1 MIGSI
6 SVELKIVNG
15 YNFLECLTEDSLSKP
30 VRDAFAMYNSVT
42 NQDCLIQVK
51 NQHSRDMTTM
61 REAHVDEMNKLKYQL
76 ESDMIVKLNQAKLD
90 AEATASKLES
100 ELFFLK
106 TLNEQRSQDLKDAV
120 EAAVNQERAA
130 AARRECELKASLKE
144 SIDRNDST
152 INDKI
157 EIAVMK
163 SSKDYIQKIND
174 LNNELAKLRVDEQ
187 SIQERIDTAVK
198 LATNEC
204 RHIAELDKFKLR
216 QTEENLVKAQQA
228 ISQNA
233 SLEDTLQSMLGKFF
247 NGSNSELGD
256 AGENFVYES
265 LREITSLDDNAT
277 VTRVNGMS
285 NSCDIYMLINQL
297 KLAVEV
303 KNHSYPIKAS
313 SVDRFINVDMKND
326 KYNAG
331 IFVSLKTDFVA
342 TSKIKNFD
350 IKYVSDKPVIF
361 ISKCLMNKEY
371 LKIAIRILG
380 HIIRCGRNNSEI
392 KVLIDKVKASLGR
405 LETITNSNNQILKI
419 VKTNNSI
426 IDEIREELNQS
437 IKFDSV
443 QEVIATAPPAKPKGK
458 YSCDKCNDSFNRKVD
473 MNRHSRVCVSLV

>member
-30 VRDAFAMYNSVT
+30 VRDAFAMYNSAT

-51 NQHSRDMTTM
+51 NRHSREVATI
-61 REAHVDEMNKLKYQL
+61 REAHVEEMAKLKCQL
-76 ESDMIVKLNQAKLD
+76 ESDMIAKLNQAKLD
-90 AEATASKLES
+90 AETTALKIES
-100 ELFFLK
+100 ELLFLK
-106 TLNEQRSQDLKDAV
+106 TLNDQRSQDLKNAV
-120 EAAVNQERAA
+120 EIAVNQERATA
-130 AARRECELKASLKE
+130 AKRECELRASLKE

-174 LNNELAKLRVDEQ
+174 LNNELGE
-187 SIQERIDTAVK
+187 
-198 LATNEC
+198 
-204 RHIAELDKFKLR
+204 
-216 QTEENLVKAQQA
+216 
-228 ISQNA
+228 
-233 SLEDTLQSMLGKFF
+233 
-247 NGSNSELGD
+247 
-256 AGENFVYES
+256 AGEDFVYDT

-303 KNHSYPIKAS
+303 KNHSHPIKAS
-313 SVDRFINVDMKND
+313 SVDRFISIDMLND

-331 IFVSLKTDFVA
+331 IFVSLKTDFVS

-350 IKYVSDKPVIF
+350 IKYVKDKPVIF

-380 HIIRCGRNNSEI
+380 HIIRCGRNNSEV

-437 IKFDSV
+437 IKFDSS
-443 QEVIATAPPAKPKGK
+443 QEVIATASPAKLKAK
-458 YSCDKCNDSFNRKVD
+458 YSCDKCSESFNRKVD
-473 MNRHSRVCVSLV
+473 MNRHSRVCVS

>member
-30 VRDAFAMYNSVT
+30 VRDAFAMYNSAT

-51 NQHSRDMTTM
+51 NRHSREVATI
-61 REAHVDEMNKLKYQL
+61 REAHVEEMAKLKCQL
-76 ESDMIVKLNQAKLD
+76 ESDMIAKINQAKLD
-90 AEATASKLES
+90 AETTALKIES
-100 ELFFLK
+100 ELLFLK
-106 TLNEQRSQDLKDAV
+106 TLNDQRSQDLKNAV
-120 EAAVNQERAA
+120 EIAVNQERAA
-130 AARRECELKASLKE
+130 AAKRECELRASLKE

-174 LNNELAKLRVDEQ
+174 LNNELAKLQVKEQ
-187 SIQERIDTAVK
+187 SIQARIDTAVE
-198 LATNEC
+198 LATNEW
-204 RHIAELDKFKLR
+204 RHISELDKFKLR
-216 QTEENLVKAQQA
+216 QTEDTLAKAQHD

-233 SLEDTLQSMLGKFF
+233 SLDETLQSMFGKFF
-247 NGSNSELGD
+247 NGSNSELGE
-256 AGENFVYES
+256 AGEDFVYDT

-303 KNHSYPIKAS
+303 KNHSHPIKAS
-313 SVDRFINVDMKND
+313 SVDRFISIDMLND

-331 IFVSLKTDFVA
+331 IFVSLKTDFVS

-350 IKYVSDKPVIF
+350 IKYVKDKPVIF

-380 HIIRCGRNNSEI
+380 HIIRCGRNNSEV

-437 IKFDSV
+437 IKFDSS
-443 QEVIATAPPAKPKGK
+443 QEVIATASPVKPKAK
-458 YSCDKCNDSFNRKVD
+458 YSCDNCSESFNRKVD